1 MQTNRRKKR
10 IKEEGLNLVS
20 SFIVAVVVT
29 LITWFEISSFIEE
42 LSLERWMTITIYA
55 AIFVFSF
62 GSTFMASNWKRYK
75 KRFEMNKYTLFLI
88 LSLIMS
94 GLATWGNKG
103 DWIDFIIG
111 VGACFAVFFIFWKFD
126 YDKIRTTFGQFF
138 KSLAYGIIFPSMF
151 LIIVLMGWLD
161 NKNVFMDKVIGEL
174 TKVGDIISN
183 ALIYLVQIL
192 YDLGKYKYSI
202 YFIIAIFIF
211 SIFFALEDFIKKT
224 KEPHL

>member
-20 SFIVAVVVT
+20 SFIVAIIIT
-29 LITWFEISSFIEE
+29 LITWYKLSSFIEE

-62 GSTFMASNWKRYK
+62 GFIFMVSNWKRYK

-94 GLATWGNKG
+94 GLVNIRWEGG
-103 DWIDFIIG
+103 WISFIIG
-111 VGACFAVFFIFWKFD
+111 VGCCFATFYILWKFD
-126 YDKIRTTFGQFF
+126 YHKIRTTFGQFF

-151 LIIVLMGWLD
+151 LIIVVMGWLD
-161 NKNVFMDKVIGEL
+161 NKNVFMDKVIVEL

-224 KEPHL
+224 REPHL